1 MISTHKLRIMGA
13 RMLIVVGLLIFLS
26 PLALNADILNN
37 DKKDEFQGNVNEI
50 ANDSGISTSESL
62 ESIIGTLIRIVL
74 ASLGTVFLILMFLAG
89 NKWMRAGGNKE
100 SVEKAQKQI
109 QSLVIGLIIILAA
122 YAISYWISG
131 IFANILVK

>member
-50 ANDSGISTSESL
+50 ANDSGISTSKSL

-109 QSLVIGLIIILAA
+109 KSLVIGLIIILAA

-131 IFANILVK
+131 VFANILVK

>member
-1 MISTHKLRIMGA
+1 MRNALQPR
-13 RMLIVVGLLIFLS
+13 LLSVRLFIIASLFIFLS

-37 DKKDEFQGNVNEI
+37 DKKEEFQGNVNEI
-50 ANDSGISTSESL
+50 ASDSGISTSESL

-100 SVEKAQKQI
+100 SVDKAQNKFN
-109 QSLVIGLIIILAA
+109 L
-122 YAISYWISG
+122 
-131 IFANILVK
+131 